1 MVCRT
6 SVKHILSVSLVIM
19 MLLIPMVMSAQ
30 DAAKVVEV
38 VIAGNVNI
46 NIETISN
53 VTTLKSGDEY
63 TEQAAEKD
71 RVSIMSLGNFS
82 AVSKRTEEVPGGVK
96 VIYEVTENPRII
108 DIKVVG
114 SEPMAPEKIL
124 ELIKTKSGQV
134 LNTASLDQDLE
145 SIMALYRDAG
155 YIAYPTEDTG
165 IDPQTGVLTIA
176 ILVHTVES
184 VEISG
189 NKKTKS
195 YVFLREMKTKPGAYF
210 NVKVLK
216 DDIMKIYNLDI
227 LEEIKQYQIT
237 PGADLGT
244 VKVVIPVVEKKTGQV
259 SVGFG
264 YSSKQR
270 LVGQARLSETNFRGK
285 GQGMNVLFEQ
295 GTTQAVGGPSSYEL
309 SYLEPWLDK
318 NHTSLSVSAFS
329 KVLYRFSSGVFSSG
343 NIDGEP
349 YNERHKGGDL
359 TLSRPLNDT
368 TRIYLGGKFEN
379 VETDPALLDPVNDL
393 SSIVQ
398 DGDVTSGSL
407 RMVHNTRD
415 FDLDPAVGG
424 YEAYAAEFGS
434 VSAVTFRP
442 DATQRTGF
450 SQLPFD
456 GTYTK
461 GSFDVRRYFSRGG
474 RKTTPQDKRITLAL
488 RLRAGLG
495 GGTIPFFE
503 QFFVG
508 GAESLRGYKEDR
520 FWGDKMLLLSAELR
534 KPIAQAIT
542 GVLFADYGGAWGGD
556 PNFVISDFSQSQ
568 SFEGNLGVGVGM
580 RVTTPIGHLRLDYG
594 VGNEGSRTHFS
605 MGHAF

>member
-1 MVCRT
+1 MACRK
-6 SVKHILSVSLVIM
+6 SAKYVLALSLVLM
-19 MLLIPMVMSAQ
+19 VLLIPMVISAQ

-46 NIETISN
+46 NTETISN
-53 VTTLKSGDEY
+53 LVTLKPGDEY
-63 TEQAAEKD
+63 TEPAAEKD
-71 RVSIMSLGNFS
+71 RVAIMSLGYFS
-82 AVSKRTEEVPGGVK
+82 VVSKRTEEVAGGVK
-96 VIYEVTENPRII
+96 VIYEVTENPRIT

-124 ELIKTKSGQV
+124 EVIKTKSSQV
-134 LNTASLDQDLE
+134 LNTSSLDQDLE
-145 SIMALYRDAG
+145 TIMSLYRDAG

-184 VEISG
+184 VEVTG

-195 YVFLREMKTKPGAYF
+195 YVFLREMKTKPGAFF

-285 GQGMNVLFEQ
+285 GQGMNLLYEQ
-295 GTTQAVGGPSSYEL
+295 GTTEAVGGPSSYEL

-318 NHTSLSVSAFS
+318 HHTSLSVSAFS
-329 KVLYRFSSGVFSSG
+329 KVLYRFSSGVFSG
-343 NIDGEP
+343 GDINGEP
-349 YNERHKGGDL
+349 YNERHQGADL

-379 VETDPALLDPVNDL
+379 VETDPSLLQQADDL
-393 SSIVQ
+393 FSIVQ

-415 FDLDPAVGG
+415 FDLDPAIGG
-424 YEAYAAEFGS
+424 YEAVAAEFGS
-434 VSAVTFRP
+434 VSAVTFAEN
-442 DATQRTGF
+442 ATLPSGF
-450 SQLPFD
+450 QQFPFD
-456 GTYTK
+456 GSYTK
-461 GSFDVRRYFSRGG
+461 GSVDIRRYFSRGG

-488 RLRAGLG
+488 RLRGGLG

-508 GAESLRGYKEDR
+508 GAESLRGYREDR

-542 GVLFADYGGAWGGD
+542 GVLFVDYGDAWGGD
-556 PNFVISDFSQSQ
+556 PSFVISQFPQSQ
-568 SFEGNLGVGVGM
+568 SFEGNVGAGVGM